1 MNPTLILASTS
12 PYRAA
17 LLARLGLPFNAVAP
31 KVDETPQEGETPAQ
45 LASRLSLAKAQ
56 AVAIQYSDSLVIGSD
71 QVAELDGS
79 ALGKP
84 GSRAR
89 AIEQLRD
96 MSGRKLVFHSGLALL
111 DARDGSFQVL
121 TIPTTVEFRALTPE
135 WIEQYVE
142 REPAFDCAGSA
153 KAEGLGIS
161 LMQRIQSDDPTA
173 LIGLPLI
180 ALTHML
186 AQRGV
191 HVLGAQS

>member
-1 MNPTLILASTS
+1 M
-12 PYRAA
+12 
-17 LLARLGLPFNAVAP
+17 RLRP
-31 KVDETPQEGETPAQ
+31 KLMKPQRGETPANWQ
-45 LASRLSLAKAQ
+45 AGFPAKAQ
-56 AVAIQYSDSLVIGSD
+56 AVAIQYSRFTRHRLGSGA
-71 QVAELDGS
+71 QNSMGPHSENRV
-79 ALGKP
+79 
-84 GSRAR
+84 RAR
-89 AIEQLRD
+89 AIEQLLR
-96 MSGRKLVFHSGLALL
+96 HEW
-111 DARDGSFQVL
+111 ARSSSIPVWRFWMHETVSFQVL

-142 REPAFDCAGSA
+142 RRACVRLRGSA